1 MQMINNIQDIRKKY
15 NERMKNAVLFSDRI
29 STYIRYLA
37 ITGLG
42 LIWLLVEKGEYKLDE
57 LLHNHYAQVI
67 IISCLLVI
75 LLELTHLI
83 LNVIVNLLYASYRL
97 KKPLSYVASPKRT
110 EYVATDFPK
119 AIIKVEWGL
128 WFAKILC
135 LIVVLIFFVF
145 CLLVKMFS

>member
-67 IISCLLVI
+67 IIDRKS
-75 LLELTHLI
+75 
-83 LNVIVNLLYASYRL
+83 
-97 KKPLSYVASPKRT
+97 
-110 EYVATDFPK
+110 
-119 AIIKVEWGL
+119 
-128 WFAKILC
+128 
-135 LIVVLIFFVF
+135 VV
-145 CLLVKMFS
+145 

>member
-67 IISCLLVI
+67 IIS
-75 LLELTHLI
+75 
-83 LNVIVNLLYASYRL
+83 
-97 KKPLSYVASPKRT
+97 
-110 EYVATDFPK
+110 
-119 AIIKVEWGL
+119 
-128 WFAKILC
+128 
-135 LIVVLIFFVF
+135 
-145 CLLVKMFS
+145 

>member
-57 LLHNHYAQVI
+57 LL
-67 IISCLLVI
+67 
-75 LLELTHLI
+75 
-83 LNVIVNLLYASYRL
+83 
-97 KKPLSYVASPKRT
+97 
-110 EYVATDFPK
+110 
-119 AIIKVEWGL
+119 
-128 WFAKILC
+128 
-135 LIVVLIFFVF
+135 
-145 CLLVKMFS
+145 

>member
-1 MQMINNIQDIRKKY
+1 M
-15 NERMKNAVLFSDRI
+15 S
-29 STYIRYLA
+29 

-42 LIWLLVEKGEYKLDE
+42 LIWLLVEKGEYELDE
-57 LLHNHYAQVI
+57 LLHNYYAQVI
-67 IISCLLVI
+67 IISCLLVL

-83 LNVIVNLLYASYRL
+83 LNVIVNLLYASCRL

-119 AIIKVEWGL
+119 AIIKVELGL

-135 LIVVLIFFVF
+135 LIVALIFFVF